1 MPQPFQSHAAVAFW
15 HKLAA
20 KKLHEFRLSED
31 LRVRLCYASLG
42 SLPGM

>member
-42 SLPGM
+42 S